1 VPIRLTQKE
10 FAELVDQAVA
20 SLPEEFRPYM
30 KNVAVDIH
38 LSPARRLL
46 ESIRLPRSSTL
57 LGIYHG
63 VPMTKKSVTAPWDW
77 PEGILIFQRNVE
89 AVCDSREEIVE
100 QVRKTVL
107 HEVGHHF
114 GLSEQDLRRLGYG

>member
-1 VPIRLTQKE
+1 MPIRLTQEE

-20 SLPEEFRPYM
+20 SLPEAFRPYM
-30 KNVAVDIH
+30 ENVAVDIQ
-38 LSPARRLL
+38 LRPTRRLL
-46 ESIRLPRSSTL
+46 ESIKLSRRSTL
-57 LGIYHG
+57 LGVYQG
-63 VPMTKKSVTAPWDW
+63 VPLTKKSVSAPWDW

-89 AVCDSREEIVE
+89 TVCDSREEIVE

-114 GLSEQDLRRLGYG
+114 GLSERDLRRLGYG